1 MKAHPIIDYPY
12 RWIPI
17 LLLLLV
23 LVAAQVALVCLYTG
37 ADYLPALVD
46 GIATMGWLAAL
57 AYLAWYVVGLV
68 SLLQTDIIMIVVGSL
83 LWLAGCFMVCD
94 SMVRIAGI
102 SYIPFTQTIPFRL
115 LFGLPV
121 LIAVTLWYRLITAK
135 EEVLNQE
142 LEKELIEHQVVEAPV
157 EVPAG
162 LIDRIT
168 VKDGSRIH
176 LIKADELIYIQAC
189 GDYVMLITPSGEYL
203 KEQTMK
209 YFETH
214 LPPETFV
221 RVHRSTIVNVTQ
233 ISRVEL
239 FGKETYQLLKETPSV
254 NFVGNME
261 SRDLLSGSYDL
272 VVCDG
277 FSGNV
282 LIKSTEGACLEL
294 LKLLKSTFM
303 ASFKNKLGALL
314 LKKDIMN
321 IKSFMDYN
329 NYGGAVLLGCSK
341 TIVKG
346 HGSSKAAAVYNCV
359 KQAYNMEK
367 NNLCEA
373 ISEEITKLT
382 VTENEN

>member
-1 MKAHPIIDYPY
+1 MKAHPIIDYPF
-12 RWIPI
+12 RWIPM
-17 LLLLLV
+17 LV
-23 LVAAQVALVCLYTG
+23 LALILVVFQVALVCGYTG
-37 ADYLPALVD
+37 NDYLPALVD
-46 GIATMGWLAAL
+46 GIVTIGWLAAI
-57 AYLAWYVVGLV
+57 AYLAWFVVGLV
-68 SLLQTDIIMIVVGSL
+68 SLFQTDVIMIIVGSL
-83 LWLAGCFMVCD
+83 LWLAGSFMVCD
-94 SMVRIAGI
+94 IMVRIVGV
-102 SYIPFTQTIPFRL
+102 SYVPFAQTIPFRL

-142 LEKELIEHQVVEAPV
+142 LEKELIAHQVVEAPV

-239 FGKETYQLLKETPSV
+239 FGKETYQLLLKNGVKLRVS
-254 NFVGNME
+254 
-261 SRDLLSGSYDL
+261 LSGYR
-272 VVCDG
+272 
-277 FSGNV
+277 
-282 LIKSTEGACLEL
+282 L
-294 LKLLKSTFM
+294 LKER
-303 ASFKNKLGALL
+303 LGL
-314 LKKDIMN
+314 
-321 IKSFMDYN
+321 
-329 NYGGAVLLGCSK
+329 
-341 TIVKG
+341 
-346 HGSSKAAAVYNCV
+346 
-359 KQAYNMEK
+359 
-367 NNLCEA
+367 
-373 ISEEITKLT
+373 
-382 VTENEN
+382 

>member
-162 LIDRIT
+162 LI
-168 VKDGSRIH
+168 
-176 LIKADELIYIQAC
+176 EAC

-239 FGKETYQLLKETPSV
+239 FGKETYQLLLKNGVKLRVS
-254 NFVGNME
+254 
-261 SRDLLSGSYDL
+261 LSGYR
-272 VVCDG
+272 
-277 FSGNV
+277 
-282 LIKSTEGACLEL
+282 L
-294 LKLLKSTFM
+294 LKER
-303 ASFKNKLGALL
+303 LGL
-314 LKKDIMN
+314 
-321 IKSFMDYN
+321 
-329 NYGGAVLLGCSK
+329 
-341 TIVKG
+341 
-346 HGSSKAAAVYNCV
+346 
-359 KQAYNMEK
+359 
-367 NNLCEA
+367 
-373 ISEEITKLT
+373 
-382 VTENEN
+382 

>member
-1 MKAHPIIDYPY
+1 MEAHPIIDYPY

-57 AYLAWYVVGLV
+57 AY
-68 SLLQTDIIMIVVGSL
+68 IMIVVGSL

-239 FGKETYQLLKETPSV
+239 FGKETYQLLLKNGVKLRVS
-254 NFVGNME
+254 
-261 SRDLLSGSYDL
+261 LSGYR
-272 VVCDG
+272 
-277 FSGNV
+277 
-282 LIKSTEGACLEL
+282 L
-294 LKLLKSTFM
+294 LKER
-303 ASFKNKLGALL
+303 LGL
-314 LKKDIMN
+314 
-321 IKSFMDYN
+321 
-329 NYGGAVLLGCSK
+329 
-341 TIVKG
+341 
-346 HGSSKAAAVYNCV
+346 
-359 KQAYNMEK
+359 
-367 NNLCEA
+367 
-373 ISEEITKLT
+373 
-382 VTENEN
+382 